1 MQKFKY
7 ALKNTLEVFGAISFI
22 LFIISIFNN
31 QFTSVINSDTVIF
44 LLFFF
49 IAVFIGYYFKK

>member
-7 ALKNTLEVFGAISFI
+7 ALKNTLEVFGTIFFI
-22 LFIISIFNN
+22 FLIISIFNS
-31 QFTSVINSDTVIF
+31 QSISAINSDTSIF

-49 IAVFIGYYFKK
+49 VAVFMGYYFKK